1 MELPEM
7 RPPYVQ
13 SGSELLTTL
22 DTLQRAISTAQTYR
36 LQLLARL
43 DETGHA
49 TDLGARDT
57 TDLISVRHR
66 LNRTDV
72 KRDLTLAKDLTK
84 YPDRHRRPPRPVHRP
99 RRPRPG
105 PRRHRL
111 RRPRRRRPRRPGPD
125 DTDDLDLDL
134 AVDPED
140 TDADADDTDADAD
153 GDSGPVVLNLAQA
166 AAIITALNKVPKT
179 VPVENL
185 QVAEDNMVEAARH
198 LLPRDLDIL
207 GQQVINT
214 LDTDGAEPAEDAA
227 YQREK
232 LWLQRADHGIKFGGF
247 LAAENAELFQAAI
260 DRLAKP
266 HKTVEG
272 ELDPRPRD
280 KRQADALV
288 MILEAAAGNPDATP
302 GVPHL
307 MVTIDFEDL
316 KNATSQALGDLM
328 FSGAT
333 LSAAA
338 VRRLACDAAILPI
351 VLGSNSQALDVGT
364 EQRFVNRAMRRAL
377 IKRDKGCVICQAPP
391 PYCHAH
397 HIIHWIDGGP
407 TSLDNL
413 ALFCGGHHHAI
424 HKGHYTVTITNGVVH
439 VTRPEWADPPEAN
452 PPHPPQPARPHVR
465 HAGTGNPAPHP
476 GTHHRIHYR
485 PCNSGHRRRHHR
497 HPVLAHPRSRSP
509 PQPLGR
515 RQQRSPRPLVPRR
528 WRPPRQLSS
537 RGSSCELRSRRHA
550 SPKPRARPGRSSDGL
565 ISHAVVWGARFG
577 PDSNPA
583 NDHREQTPDPYGRR
597 WL

>member
-1 MELPEM
+1 M
-7 RPPYVQ
+7 
-13 SGSELLTTL
+13 
-22 DTLQRAISTAQTYR
+22 
-36 LQLLARL
+36 
-43 DETGHA
+43 
-49 TDLGARDT
+49 
-57 TDLISVRHR
+57 
-66 LNRTDV
+66 
-72 KRDLTLAKDLTK
+72 
-84 YPDRHRRPPRPVHRP
+84 
-99 RRPRPG
+99 
-105 PRRHRL
+105 
-111 RRPRRRRPRRPGPD
+111 
-125 DTDDLDLDL
+125 
-134 AVDPED
+134 
-140 TDADADDTDADAD
+140 
-153 GDSGPVVLNLAQA
+153 VLNLAQA

-198 LLPRDLDIL
+198 LLPRDLQIL

-232 LWLQRADHGIKFGGF
+232 LWLQRADHGIKFGGY

-307 MVTIDFEDL
+307 MVTIDYEDL

-439 VTRPEWADPPEAN
+439 VSRPEWADPPKPTRRIRLNQPGRTSGTPAPATRA
-452 PPHPPQPARPHVR
+452 PPR
-465 HAGTGNPAPHP
+465 HRQPAPHP

-497 HPVLAHPRSRSP
+497 HPVLAHPSSRRP

-515 RQQRSPRPLVPRR
+515 RQQRSPRPLGPARHPPAA
-528 WRPPRQLSS
+528 RPWHRN
-537 RGSSCELRSRRHA
+537 RTCGTGSSPVPSEDEFYLQ
-550 SPKPRARPGRSSDGL
+550 SPRNQPTSLDGL
-565 ISHAVVWGARFG
+565 YSHADR
-577 PDSNPA
+577 
-583 NDHREQTPDPYGRR
+583 
-597 WL
+597 